1 MEFMEPPDMVNK
13 NLRPGKMVYSGFVHL
28 QDRQDFLAQ
37 RTAKTEEMHG
47 PVRGQGLIDMGNPW
61 IDQKPLAFGDDGSLV
76 IYDKFSPA
84 FDTVEPLVTEH
95 PMRAADRFLAMVDAE
110 QVKGQGEGVLVW
122 GIVDLVNH
130 RGTS

>member
-1 MEFMEPPDMVNK
+1 MELMEPPDMVNK

-28 QDRQDFLAQ
+28 QDCQDFLAQ
-37 RTAKTEEMHG
+37 RTDKTEEMHG
-47 PVRGQGLIDMGNPW
+47 PVRGQGLIDMGNLG

-95 PMRAADRFLAMVDAE
+95 PMRAADRFLSMVDAE

-122 GIVDLVNH
+122 RIVDLVNH

>member
-1 MEFMEPPDMVNK
+1 MELMEPPDMVNK

-28 QDRQDFLAQ
+28 QDCQDFLAQ
-37 RTAKTEEMHG
+37 RTAKTKEMHG
-47 PVRGQGLIDMGNPW
+47 PVRGQGLIDMGNLG

-95 PMRAADRFLAMVDAE
+95 PMRAADRFLSMVDAE